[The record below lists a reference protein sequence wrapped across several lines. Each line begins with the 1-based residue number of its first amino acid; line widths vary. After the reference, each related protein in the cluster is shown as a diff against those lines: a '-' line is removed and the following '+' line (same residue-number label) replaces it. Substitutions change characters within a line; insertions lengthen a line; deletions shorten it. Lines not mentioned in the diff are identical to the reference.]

1 MKTLHAAASA
11 LVALMACVSQP
22 AAAAVIDFETTPGGG
37 TPVDNAALAAPYNIA
52 GGGTVAFFFDNNG
65 NNSFDP
71 GTDTL
76 PVFEAY
82 GQDGTDGFANEHT
95 GVNDTANGGLAGQL
109 GNFFL
114 RQLQPGTP
122 PPPFIVDYNTT
133 QIITALSGEIWDIDG
148 TPTNTEQWQVEALD
162 SANNV
167 LTSQLSPLGDNLAL
181 DGLPWVFSFSGLPA
195 GFDKVRITFVGSK
208 TSGLGLAFN
217 NFNPT
222 AVPEPGT
229 LLLARSRRG
238 DATGRQDSDTPLQ
251 TAVVGDPHV

>member
-1 MKTLHAAASA
+1 MKTLLAVASA
-11 LVALMACVSQP
+11 LGALLVCLSQP
-22 AAAAVIDFETTPGGG
+22 AAAGVIDFETTPSGG
-37 TPVDNAALAAPYNIA
+37 TPVDNAALAAPYNLA

-122 PPPFIVDYNTT
+122 PPPFIVDYNT
-133 QIITALSGEIWDIDG
+133 ALNHPLPPLSGEIWDIDG
-148 TPTNTEQWQVEALD
+148 TPTGTTNSALV
-162 SANNV
+162 NGGPR
-167 LTSQLSPLGDNLAL
+167 QL
-181 DGLPWVFSFSGLPA
+181 
-195 GFDKVRITFVGSK
+195 R
-208 TSGLGLAFN
+208 
-217 NFNPT
+217 
-222 AVPEPGT
+222 
-229 LLLARSRRG
+229 
-238 DATGRQDSDTPLQ
+238 
-251 TAVVGDPHV
+251 